1 MRKNGESACLCHRS
15 GIMSD
20 KFVSEV
26 VRNVPPSGIRK
37 FFDLVLEMEGVISL
51 GVGEPDFVTPWHIRE
66 ACIYSLEKGF
76 TTYTSNF
83 GLLELR
89 EWISKSY
96 RKDYNVD
103 YDPHDQVLVT
113 TGVSEAA
120 DLAFR
125 TLINPGDEVIVPEPC
140 YVSYKP
146 SVSLAGGVPVPVRT
160 NREDEFRVT
169 AEQIEKS
176 ITNKTKALVLSYP
189 NNPTGAVLRKK
200 DLEEIAD
207 VVNENDIA
215 VISDEVYCK
224 LTYGGPHTC
233 FSSLPGMKERTI
245 ILNGF
250 SKSHAMTG
258 LRLGFAAGSEELIG
272 AMTRIHQYA
281 MLCAPITA
289 QIGAIEALK
298 NGNGEMDKMIREYDR
313 RRRLIVDGLNKLGL
327 DCFEPKG
334 AFYAFPSIKSTGMT
348 SEEFAGRLLKEEKVA
363 VVPGNVFGECGE
375 GHLRCSYST
384 SREQLVEALGRIE
397 AFLDKISCKVPA
409 KPVSRK
415 RAL

>member
-1 MRKNGESACLCHRS
+1 MSCSKKNVQNALLYPREVMPG
-15 GIMSD
+15 
-20 KFVSEV
+20 KFISEK
-26 VRNVPPSGIRK
+26 VREIPPSGIRK
-37 FFDLVLEMEGVISL
+37 FFDLVLEMDDVISL

-76 TTYTSNF
+76 TSYTSNL

-89 EWISKSY
+89 ELISKSY
-96 RKDYNVD
+96 MLDYGVDYN
-103 YDPHDQVLVT
+103 PKNEILVT

-125 TLINPGDEVIVPEPC
+125 AVTNPGDEVIIPEPC

-146 SVSLAGGVPVPVRT
+146 SVSLAGGVPVPVPT
-160 NREDEFRVT
+160 YSDDEFRVT
-169 AEQIEKS
+169 ADQIEKS
-176 ITNKTKALVLSYP
+176 ITKKTKALVLSYP
-189 NNPTGAVLRKK
+189 NNPTGAVMGKK

-215 VISDEVYCK
+215 VISDEVYAR
-224 LTYGGPHTC
+224 LTYDGAHTC
-233 FSSLPGMKERTI
+233 FSSLSGMKERSI

-258 LRLGFAAGSEELIG
+258 LRLGYAAGSEELIA
-272 AMTRIHQYA
+272 AMTKIHQYA

-289 QIGAIEALK
+289 QMGAVEALK
-298 NGNGEMDKMIREYDR
+298 NGDGEMQKMVREYNR
-313 RRRLIVDGLNKLGL
+313 RRRLVVGGLNKIGL
-327 DCFEPKG
+327 DCFEPRG
-334 AFYAFPSIKSTGMT
+334 AFYAFPSIKSTGLT

-375 GHLRCSYST
+375 GYLRCSYAT
-384 SREQLVEALGRIE
+384 SHEELVKALARIE
-397 AFLDKISCKVPA
+397 AFIGKL
-409 KPVSRK
+409 
-415 RAL
+415 

>member
-1 MRKNGESACLCHRS
+1 MSYSKKSAQNALLYPRNN
-15 GIMSD
+15 MPE
-20 KFVSEV
+20 KFVATQV
-26 VRNVPPSGIRK
+26 KNIPPSGIRK
-37 FFDLVLEMEGVISL
+37 FFDLVLEMDGVISL

-76 TTYTSNF
+76 TSYTSNY

-89 EWISKSY
+89 ELISKCY
-96 RKDYNVD
+96 RRDFDIDYN
-103 YDPHDQVLVT
+103 PKNEILVT

-125 TLINPGDEVIVPEPC
+125 ALINPGDEVIIPEPC

-146 SVSLAGGVPVPVRT
+146 SVSLAGGKPVPVPT
-160 NREDEFRVT
+160 YQDDEFRVT
-169 AEQIEKS
+169 ADQIKKS

-189 NNPTGAVLRKK
+189 NNPTGAVLRKN

-215 VISDEVYCK
+215 VITDEVYGK
-224 LTYGGPHTC
+224 LTYEGAHTC
-233 FSSLPGMKERTI
+233 FASISGMKEKTI
-245 ILNGF
+245 VLNGF

-272 AMTRIHQYA
+272 AMTKIHQYA

-289 QIGAIEALK
+289 QMGAIEALK
-298 NGNGEMDKMIREYDR
+298 NGDVEMQKMVREYDR
-313 RRRLIVDGLNKLGL
+313 RRRLIVGGLNKIGL

-334 AFYAFPSIKSTGMT
+334 AFYAFPSIESTGLT
-348 SEEFAGRLLKEEKVA
+348 SEEFAGRLLKEQKVA
-363 VVPGNVFGECGE
+363 VVPGDVFGECGA
-375 GHLRCSYST
+375 GYLRCSYAT
-384 SREQLVEALGRIE
+384 SREELIEALTRIE
-397 AFLDKISCKVPA
+397 TFINSL
-409 KPVSRK
+409 
-415 RAL
+415 

>member
-1 MRKNGESACLCHRS
+1 MS
-15 GIMSD
+15 G
-20 KFVSEV
+20 KFVAT
-26 VRNVPPSGIRK
+26 NVSNIPPSGIRK
-37 FFDLVLEMEGVISL
+37 FFDLVLEMEDVISL

-76 TTYTSNF
+76 TTYTSNY

-89 EWISKSY
+89 EWISKSFK
-96 RKDYNVD
+96 KDYGVD
-103 YDPHDQVLVT
+103 YNPANQILVT

-125 TLINPGDEVIVPEPC
+125 AVIDPGDEVIIPEPC

-146 SVSLAGGVPVPVRT
+146 SVSLAGGKPVPVPT
-160 NREDEFRVT
+160 YRENEFRVT
-169 AEQIEKS
+169 ADQIEKNIS
-176 ITNKTKALVLSYP
+176 KKTKALVLSYP
-189 NNPTGAVLRKK
+189 NNPTGAIMRRK

-207 VVNENDIA
+207 VVNEHDLV
-215 VISDEVYCK
+215 VISDEVYGK
-224 LTYGGPHTC
+224 LTYDGVHTC
-233 FSSLPGMKERTI
+233 FSSISGMKDRSI

-258 LRLGFAAGSEELIG
+258 LRIGFATGSDELIA
-272 AMTRIHQYA
+272 AMTKIHQYA

-289 QIGAIEALK
+289 QMGAIDALK
-298 NGNGEMDKMIREYDR
+298 NGNGEMEKMIREYDR
-313 RRRLIVDGLNKLGL
+313 RRRIIVDGLNKLGL

-348 SEEFAGRLLKEEKVA
+348 SEEFAGGLLKEEKVA
-363 VVPGNVFGECGE
+363 VVPGNVFGDCGE
-375 GHLRCSYST
+375 GHLRCSYAT

-397 AFLDKISCKVPA
+397 SYLDKISCKIPDLLA
-409 KPVSRK
+409 
-415 RAL
+415 

>member
-1 MRKNGESACLCHRS
+1 MMMKSRMSSSART
-15 GIMSD
+15 
-20 KFVSEV
+20 
-26 VRNVPPSGIRK
+26 VPPSGIRK
-37 FFDLVLEMEGVISL
+37 FFEMVIGMPDVISL

-66 ACIYSLEKGF
+66 ACIYSLEKGV
-76 TTYTSNF
+76 TSYTSNY

-89 EWISKSY
+89 ELISKCN
-96 RKDYNVD
+96 RKDYDVD
-103 YDPHDQVLVT
+103 YDPKSEVLIT

-120 DLAFR
+120 DIAFR
-125 TLINPGDEVIVPEPC
+125 AVINPGDEVIVPEPC

-146 SVSLAGGVPVPVRT
+146 SVSLAGGKPIPVST
-160 NREDEFRVT
+160 YEENEFRVT
-169 AEQIEKS
+169 ADSVRKS
-176 ITNKTKALVLSYP
+176 ITSKTKALVLSYP
-189 NNPTGAVLRKK
+189 NNPTGAVMRKS

-207 VVNENDIA
+207 VVNENDLV
-215 VISDEVYCK
+215 VISDEVYAR
-224 LTYGGPHTC
+224 LTYEGTHTC
-233 FSSLPGMKERTI
+233 FSSLSGMKERSI

-258 LRLGFAAGSEELIG
+258 LRLGFAAGSEELIA

-348 SEEFAGRLLKEEKVA
+348 SEEFAGGLLKEEKVA